1 MNKVIFRSLLVLVV
15 LGAAYGGY
23 RYFDHMPQKQVPV
36 PTAKVRRS
44 DVIVRAF
51 SRGELRA
58 VRSVSLTAPNLFST
72 VQVTRLAPLGS
83 LAKEKD
89 LIVEFDDSERR
100 TALEETLLEV
110 EQIDEQIKKAKADLA
125 IRNNQDQVELLKA
138 RYSVRRAELE
148 VKRNELISEID
159 AKKNVLNLEESRR
172 RLKQLE
178 SDIKSRQEQALAEL
192 AVLQEKRNKSMIDVG
207 REKQRI
213 AQSKILSPITGLV
226 SIRQN
231 RGGFAGSFG
240 QQVPDIREGDTLQ
253 PGAPVADVLDLS
265 EMEIIAKVGELD
277 RANLREG
284 QEVKFVLD
292 AIPDKTFH
300 GKIKGMSG
308 TATANPFGGDP
319 AKKFDVLFSVDMKE
333 FMTGLGAKPEEIQ
346 RVLETA
352 ARNAKK
358 APTQSLS
365 FSAAGPGGPGGPG
378 GMPGAPGGA
387 PGAPA
392 AMPGAAPG
400 APGGQDGAAEAGGRQ
415 RGGRGGPG
423 GAGISDEQRAA
434 MFARMME
441 QLPPAVKKEIEK
453 EMGGKKMQD
462 LSAEQR
468 NKIFTKLREAS
479 QGSAGGP
486 GGGGPGRQRG
496 GPGGPGGPGGGPPVI
511 SMTIGGF
518 TEADREN
525 AKLPLP
531 PEEDSQLEVLLRPGL
546 LADVEIIVD
555 KVADALNVPTQAVF
569 EKDGKQFV
577 YVLNAADNRFEQ
589 RVIKLAK
596 RSESV
601 MVIAEGVKASEVV
614 ALGDPT
620 AKKNGKN
627 DKSGSPKSLG
637 MPSAGAAPGG
647 KGK

>member
-1 MNKVIFRSLLVLVV
+1 MKKVIIRLLLLLVV

-23 RYFDHMPQKQVPV
+23 RYFEHMPQKQLPV
-36 PTAKVRRS
+36 ATAKVRRG

-58 VRSVSLTAPNLFST
+58 VRSATLTAPNLFST
-72 VQVTRLAPLGS
+72 VQVTKLAPLGS

-100 TALEETLLEV
+100 TALEEALLEV

-125 IRNNQDQVELLKA
+125 MRDNQDQVELLKA

-148 VKRNELISEID
+148 VKRNELLSEID

-178 SDIKSRQEQALAEL
+178 SDIQSRKEQATAEL

-213 AQSKILSPITGLV
+213 AQSKVLSPITGLV
-226 SIRQN
+226 SVRQN
-231 RGGFAGSFG
+231 RGSFSGSFG

-253 PGAPVADVLDLS
+253 PGTLVADVLDLS
-265 EMEIIAKVGELD
+265 EMEIMAKVGELD

-292 AIPDKTFH
+292 AIPDKAFH

-333 FMTGLGAKPEEIQ
+333 LMTGLGAKPDQIQ
-346 RVLETA
+346 KVLETA
-352 ARNAKK
+352 ARNAQK
-358 APTQSLS
+358 APAQQMS
-365 FSAAGPGGPGGPG
+365 FAPVGPG
-378 GMPGAPGGA
+378 GMPGGAPGGA
-387 PGAPA
+387 PGG
-392 AMPGAAPG
+392 MPGGGAGG
-400 APGGQDGAAEAGGRQ
+400 APGGMPVAGPG
-415 RGGRGGPG
+415 GGPG
-423 GAGISDEQRAA
+423 GPEGAPGGGQRGPRGGGAGGAGFSDEQRTA

-441 QLPPAVKKEIEK
+441 QLPPAVKKEIDK

-468 NKIFTKLREAS
+468 NKIFTKLREAA
-479 QGSAGGP
+479 QGGAGGGP
-486 GGGGPGRQRG
+486 GGRGPRG
-496 GPGGPGGPGGGPPVI
+496 GGGGREGAPPAL
-511 SMTIGGF
+511 IGGF
-518 TEADREN
+518 TEAEREN

-531 PEEDSQLEVLLRPGL
+531 PEDDNQLEVLLRPGL
-546 LADVEIIVD
+546 LADVEIIATSPLRPSM
-555 KVADALNVPTQAVF
+555 KRMAN
-569 EKDGKQFV
+569 
-577 YVLNAADNRFEQ
+577 
-589 RVIKLAK
+589 KLFTC
-596 RSESV
+596 RTWQ
-601 MVIAEGVKASEVV
+601 
-614 ALGDPT
+614 PT
-620 AKKNGKN
+620 AL
-627 DKSGSPKSLG
+627 KSGSSSS
-637 MPSAGAAPGG
+637 PSGANR
-647 KGK
+647 